1 MSESPSRGKAG
12 GKGNEAGVLRSL
24 IALYSSLTNLLTN
37 GAFFAAYY
45 IVFYEAIVRSNA
57 GFFLLTIPYYLF
69 FLLVLASS
77 ILATVAIS
85 YLRVSRR
92 KRSLTGVAQSPI
104 SVAVGA
110 IVASCACS
118 IPLIGP
124 VLYFIGLNAIEV
136 SGVISFLASY
146 QEIIIEA
153 IVVLDAVGIIYYLRL
168 MSRSGLARKT

>member
-1 MSESPSRGKAG
+1 
-12 GKGNEAGVLRSL
+12 
-24 IALYSSLTNLLTN
+24 
-37 GAFFAAYY
+37 
-45 IVFYEAIVRSNA
+45 
-57 GFFLLTIPYYLF
+57 
-69 FLLVLASS
+69 
-77 ILATVAIS
+77 
-85 YLRVSRR
+85 
-92 KRSLTGVAQSPI
+92 
-104 SVAVGA
+104 VAVGA